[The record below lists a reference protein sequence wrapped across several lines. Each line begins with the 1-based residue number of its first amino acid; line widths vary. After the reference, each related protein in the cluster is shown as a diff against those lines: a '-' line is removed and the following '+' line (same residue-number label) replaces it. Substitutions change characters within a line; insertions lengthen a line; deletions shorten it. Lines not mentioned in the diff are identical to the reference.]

1 MSFGSR
7 AWNAIAPSPRSCGAC
22 HDREPEHEQRVRE
35 QRPEDREL
43 RHDDLAGRQ
52 RNSTMNS
59 SGRFPSVD
67 CSTPVTAGPNRA
79 PTDSVAMP
87 IAHATPPSE
96 TPVTTNTAT
105 GEASMKCR
113 TPPSTATQ
121 STAIEI
127 TIVRFTAGARSP
139 SSRTSAT
146 ASARMRPAPCPHR
159 AARAPAARP
168 RRPGARYSAP
178 AQARAAPQPH
188 RRRPA

>member
-7 AWNAIAPSPRSCGAC
+7 AWNVIVPSREAVEPATMVSPSTSNAFAKSEPRIENCATTISPA
-22 HDREPEHEQRVRE
+22 ESE
-35 QRPEDREL
+35 
-43 RHDDLAGRQ
+43 
-52 RNSTMNS
+52 NSTMNN

-67 CSTPVTAGPNRA
+67 CRTPVTAGPNRA

-105 GEASMKCR
+105 GDASMKCR

-127 TIVRFTAGARSP
+127 TIVRFTAVARSP
-139 SSRTSAT
+139 SSRTSAG
-146 ASARMRPAPCPHR
+146 AWARMRPAPCPHR
-159 AARAPAARP
+159 AAGAEAARL
-168 RRPGARYSAP
+168 RRPAARYSAP
-178 AQARAAPQPH
+178 ARARAAPRRH